1 MRSIARWPIRSLCA
15 VPMRAAQSKAPSC
28 AHVLSCEEHAL
39 TAARGSAH
47 YRDSR
52 CITIAHSA
60 DRTRPARQDAEQSR
74 PICSAANSQA
84 PCQRRRRARAAPEI
98 ASAHPRRVR
107 DAPCASKQCYA
118 TPVPDSPNIRRRR
131 ACAEN
136 WPAAPSSRT
145 TKIVPWLMGSGAAQ
159 VREAN
164 TFRRGN
170 RREAISEAVLVGVAG
185 FEPATPSSRTRCAT
199 RLRYTPPQGRPYI
212 CPHRTPQA

>member
-1 MRSIARWPIRSLCA
+1 MREVS
-15 VPMRAAQSKAPSC
+15 
-28 AHVLSCEEHAL
+28 AH
-39 TAARGSAH
+39 TPRGSADC
-47 YRDSR
+47 RDSC
-52 CITIAHSA
+52 CITIARSA
-60 DRTRPARQDAEQSR
+60 YQTGPARLDAEQSR

-98 ASAHPRRVR
+98 ASAHPRGVR

-185 FEPATPSSRTRCAT
+185 FEPATPSSRTRMPGAKYLKNRELQERKPMNGTRTFAYFCAV
-199 RLRYTPPQGRPYI
+199 PVPRPLSFS
-212 CPHRTPQA
+212 